1 MLTQVESMN
10 YQPLIRPNHLHGRW
24 AGRGAPPTSLPN
36 PRWGERVDAAEAAR
50 LRQRW
55 HDSGGGG
62 GAEATRSD
70 SGYRECQFRG
80 PTGYHVTVKMW
91 TPPYVAPLVRVNGQ
105 AIDPTAM
112 SAVTSSEGFGQ
123 GSGEK

>member
-50 LRQRW
+50 LRRRRQEC
-55 HDSGGGG
+55 GGGG
-62 GAEATRSD
+62 TAAAEGAARKRLDLIQIIVSV
-70 SGYRECQFRG
+70 SFA
-80 PTGYHVTVKMW
+80 
-91 TPPYVAPLVRVNGQ
+91 APLVTMQRSKCGLR
-105 AIDPTAM
+105 PT
-112 SAVTSSEGFGQ
+112 Q
-123 GSGEK
+123 PH

>member
-1 MLTQVESMN
+1 MPTVVKYSLIYGYPNQFERETMLTLVESMN

-55 HDSGGGG
+55 HDCGGGG
-62 GAEATRSD
+62 KSAAEAGR
-70 SGYRECQFRG
+70 RR
-80 PTGYHVTVKMW
+80 
-91 TPPYVAPLVRVNGQ
+91 
-105 AIDPTAM
+105 
-112 SAVTSSEGFGQ
+112 
-123 GSGEK
+123 

>member
-50 LRQRW
+50 QRQRW
-55 HDSGGGG
+55 HNDGRCDTMVVE
-62 GAEATRSD
+62 EAARKRLDLIQVTVRGTYS
-70 SGYRECQFRG
+70 ECQFHG
-80 PTGYHVTVKMW
+80 PTG
-91 TPPYVAPLVRVNGQ
+91 
-105 AIDPTAM
+105 
-112 SAVTSSEGFGQ
+112 
-123 GSGEK
+123 

>member
-50 LRQRW
+50 LRRRRQEC
-55 HDSGGGG
+55 GGGG
-62 GAEATRSD
+62 TTAAEGAARKRLDLIQVLVSV
-70 SGYRECQFRG
+70 SFAALL
-80 PTGYHVTVKMW
+80 VT
-91 TPPYVAPLVRVNGQ
+91 T
-105 AIDPTAM
+105 
-112 SAVTSSEGFGQ
+112 
-123 GSGEK
+123 

>member
-36 PRWGERVDAAEAAR
+36 PRWGERVDTAEAAR
-50 LRQRW
+50 RRQRR
-55 HDSGGGG
+55 HDGGGGG
-62 GAEATRSD
+62 GAEATGSD

-80 PTGYHVTVKMW
+80 PTG
-91 TPPYVAPLVRVNGQ
+91 
-105 AIDPTAM
+105 
-112 SAVTSSEGFGQ
+112 
-123 GSGEK
+123 